1 MIQAGDLRPGIKLIY
16 NNEPYVVIDI
26 TFVKPGKG
34 GAFARTK
41 VKNLLTGLQREVTWR
56 TEEKLVQPDMS
67 FKKVQLL
74 YCQNNQYTFMD
85 QESFEDILLY
95 KDDVKDILYF
105 LKEQEF
111 YTLNYWNDTLIGV
124 QASIHMNL
132 IVTDTPPGVRGDTAQ
147 GGGGK
152 SATCETGLV
161 LQVPLFINVGDAI
174 RIDTRTNE
182 YVERIKK

>member
-1 MIQAGDLRPGIKLIY
+1 M
-16 NNEPYVVIDI
+16 
-26 TFVKPGKG
+26 
-34 GAFARTK
+34 
-41 VKNLLTGLQREVTWR
+41 
-56 TEEKLVQPDMS
+56 
-67 FKKVQLL
+67 
-74 YCQNNQYTFMD
+74 
-85 QESFEDILLY
+85 
-95 KDDVKDILYF
+95 
-105 LKEQEF
+105 
-111 YTLNYWNDTLIGV
+111 